1 MPVYVEIPNYLLAKK
16 KAVIA
21 DLDGT
26 IAESKMPVDNEMAEI
41 LLRLIHYIPLAVIGG
56 GSYEKFSE
64 QLVSKLPSNSNLS
77 NLYLFPTNATAFFYF
92 SHGTWKKAYELAL
105 SAEEKDRIISALRK
119 VIGMFDFA
127 RPQRLFGPQIEDRQT
142 QITFSALGQNAPIE
156 EKRVFDPDFEKRKL
170 MKAELEKLIPEFE
183 IRLGGMTSIDIT
195 RKGIDKAYGIRKIAE
210 QLGYKIEDMLYIG
223 DALFEGGNDYA
234 AISTGIDCVQ
244 VRSIA
249 DTKRLLMQI
258 ISTKTKSKSN

>member
-1 MPVYVEIPNYLLAKK
+1 L
-16 KAVIA
+16 
-21 DLDGT
+21 
-26 IAESKMPVDNEMAEI
+26 
-41 LLRLIHYIPLAVIGG
+41 
-56 GSYEKFSE
+56 EK
-64 QLVSKLPSNSNLS
+64 
-77 NLYLFPTNATAFFYF
+77 
-92 SHGTWKKAYELAL
+92 GIELAL

-127 RPQRLFGPQIEDRQT
+127 RPPRLFGPQIEDRQT

-210 QLGYKIEDMLYIG
+210 QLRYKIEDMLYIG

-258 ISTKTKSKSN
+258 IATKE